1 MDKLCMSHNL
11 MVSKQKDYKMKFNTL
26 SKQKVSEMLLKVG
39 DGFIQMAENLEQK
52 ENYLRSVCT
61 AWNISCLDE
70 GQREKILF
78 DTVTHFKNINKSTD
92 ENAKHYEE
100 TLRKLI
106 EVKLKLYPRVKL
118 QILSAE
124 ITEVNGK
131 DKVVAI
137 SKKM

>member
-1 MDKLCMSHNL
+1 
-11 MVSKQKDYKMKFNTL
+11 MKFNTL
-26 SKQKVSEMLLKVG
+26 NKKKVSEMLLKVG

-70 GQREKILF
+70 SQREKLLF
-78 DTVTHFKNINKSTD
+78 DTVIHFKNINKSTED
-92 ENAKHYEE
+92 NAKNYEE

-106 EVKLKLYPRVKL
+106 EVKLKLYPKVKL